1 MKHLTFF
8 LSSIAL
14 LLFFGCSAS
23 PEKAAET
30 LGTAEKI
37 AIQANLKNVSVAGRT
52 VLLENGKSQ
61 VTFKELKSAGMVN
74 SVRSI
79 KGENYD
85 NLEVKNTGGTLTVTT
100 RTGDKITESY

>member
-1 MKHLTFF
+1 MKQF
-8 LSSIAL
+8 LIYISSIAL

-37 AIQANLKNVSVAGRT
+37 AIQANLKSISVAGRA
-52 VLLENGKSQ
+52 VLLENGKNQ
-61 VTFKELKSAGMVN
+61 ITFKELKSAGMVN

-85 NLEVKNTGGTLTVTT
+85 NLVVKNTGGTLTVTT

>member
-8 LSSIAL
+8 LSSLTL

-23 PEKAAET
+23 PEKSAEI

-37 AIQANLKNVSVAGRT
+37 AIQANLKSISVAGRA
-52 VLLENGKSQ
+52 VLLENGKTQ
-61 VTFKELKSAGMVN
+61 VSFKELKSAGMVN

-85 NLEVKNTGGTLTVTT
+85 NLVMKNTGGTLTVTT
-100 RTGDKITESY
+100 RTEDKITESY

>member
-1 MKHLTFF
+1 MKHLLIF
-8 LSSIAL
+8 LSPIAL
-14 LLFFGCSAS
+14 LLFYGCSAS
-23 PEKAAET
+23 PEKAAEI

-37 AIQANLKNVSVAGRT
+37 AIQAHLKSISVAGRT

-79 KGENYD
+79 KGESYD
-85 NLEVKNTGGTLTVTT
+85 NLVVKNTGGTLTVTT
-100 RTGDKITESY
+100 RTGNKITESY